1 VTEAPRTHGA
11 APAPKRILITGWEGF
26 VGRHLTA
33 ALAAAWPDATLLTA
47 PVDVRDAAAVAAWV
61 SQGAPDI
68 CVHLA
73 AVASVPA
80 AAEAQDLA
88 WQVNLHGT
96 LNVARAILAAA
107 PSCQLLFASSADA
120 YGESF
125 RAGGALDEGA
135 LLAPMNV
142 YGATKAAADLALGSM
157 VPFGLR
163 VVRLR
168 LFNHIGAGQS
178 PTYAVASFARQIAR
192 IEAGLQPP
200 VLQVGNLETFRDFV
214 DVRDVCA
221 AYVACI
227 EHRAKLAPGAIFNIA
242 SGAARRMADVVAA
255 LLEMSHVQV
264 ELQSTQLRARG
275 TDIMR
280 ACGDATRARDLL
292 GWMPAISWPDTLRS
306 VLIDWRSRVG
316 EEQNSLKI

>member
-1 VTEAPRTHGA
+1 MHRA
-11 APAPKRILITGWEGF
+11 AAPKRILMTGWQGF
-26 VGRHLTA
+26 VGQHLTA

-47 PVDVRDAAAVAAWV
+47 PVDVCDAAAVTAWV
-61 SQGAPDI
+61 SQAEPDMCI
-68 CVHLA
+68 HLA
-73 AVASVPA
+73 AIASVPA

-96 LNVARAILAAA
+96 LNVARAILAAV

-125 RAGGALDEGA
+125 RVGGALDEDA
-135 LLAPMNV
+135 PLAPMNV

-178 PTYAVASFARQIAR
+178 PSYAVASFARQIAR

-214 DVRDVCA
+214 DVRDACA
-221 AYVACI
+221 AYIACI
-227 EHRAKLAPGAIFNIA
+227 EHRASLAPGAVINIA
-242 SGAARRMADVVAA
+242 SGTARRMADVVAA
-255 LLEMSHVQV
+255 LLEMSHVKV
-264 ELQSTQLRARG
+264 ELKSTQSRARG
-275 TDIMR
+275 TDIIR
-280 ACGDATRARDLL
+280 ACGNAARARDLL
-292 GWMPAISWPDTLRS
+292 VDRI
-306 VLIDWRSRVG
+306 
-316 EEQNSLKI
+316 